1 MRNKLSM
8 RILKVFLML
17 TLKGLFLNYCWLPM
31 IILLYLQ
38 LTEEN
43 IIYNRLLN
51 RLTQALKRSGVDPS
65 QASISVE
72 INMDRRATE
81 PNNIHDDLKVI
92 TAHES
97 IPAS

>member
-1 MRNKLSM
+1 
-8 RILKVFLML
+8 
-17 TLKGLFLNYCWLPM
+17 M
-31 IILLYLQ
+31 IILLYVQ

-51 RLTQALKRSGVDPS
+51 RLMQALKRSGVDPS

-72 INMDRRATE
+72 ISMDRRATE

-92 TAHES
+92 IAHES
-97 IPAS
+97 ISAS

>member
-1 MRNKLSM
+1 
-8 RILKVFLML
+8 
-17 TLKGLFLNYCWLPM
+17 M

-72 INMDRRATE
+72 ISMDRRATE

-92 TAHES
+92 IAHES
-97 IPAS
+97 ISAS

>member
-1 MRNKLSM
+1 M

-17 TLKGLFLNYCWLPM
+17 TLKGLFLNYCCLPM

-51 RLTQALKRSGVDPS
+51 RLMQALKRSGVDPS
-65 QASISVE
+65 KASISVE
-72 INMDRRATE
+72 ISMDRRATE

-92 TAHES
+92 IAHES
-97 IPAS
+97 ISAS